1 MLSGYKNDF
10 YLLNKNLIVMLFSEQ
25 LNYYTT
31 IQKVFQVLQYFTKAV
46 ILRRARRLY
55 DALFKRILAW
65 KRGISKRQFIEIV
78 SLLVVFHLPYSKY
91 KGVKICFYSCYEN
104 QTFSLVWHSCR
115 SFKHSCRTRVAL
127 VSLVCDSCCQ
137 CRTRV
142 TIMSLV
148 SLVSGT
154 LVVNQTR
161 SAQTLY

>member
-1 MLSGYKNDF
+1 
-10 YLLNKNLIVMLFSEQ
+10 MLFSEQ

-31 IQKVFQVLQYFTKAV
+31 IEKVFQVLQYFTKAV

-55 DALFKRILAW
+55 GALFKGILAW
-65 KRGISKRQFIEIV
+65 KRGISKRQFMEIV

-91 KGVKICFYSCYEN
+91 KGVKICFYSCYGN
-104 QTFSLVWHSCR
+104 QTFSLVPHSCR
-115 SFKHSCRTRVAL
+115 SCSTRVALVQFLQHSCRTRVAL
-127 VSLVCDSCCQ
+127 VSLVCHSCCQ
-137 CRTRV
+137 YRTRV
-142 TIMSLV
+142 AIMSLV

>member
-46 ILRRARRLY
+46 ILRRDRRLY

-115 SFKHSCRTRVAL
+115 SFSTRVVLVLHLCRLCVTPVASVAL
-127 VSLVCDSCCQ
+127 VSQSC
-137 CRTRV
+137 
-142 TIMSLV
+142 
-148 SLVSGT
+148 
-154 LVVNQTR
+154 R
-161 SAQTLY
+161 SCHSCLALLL